1 MKCSEGGRVKGE
13 TTTTTFKVLFL
24 TQIVAMTVAVVV
36 VTSYGP
42 MSLFYVTQFFF
53 YFKATAQEFQ
63 TSPF

>member
-13 TTTTTFKVLFL
+13 TTTTMFKVLFL

-42 MSLFYVTQFFF
+42 MGLF
-53 YFKATAQEFQ
+53 
-63 TSPF
+63 